1 MVTATGGVFCVAA
14 LAVVVGP
21 AGQFAAVPGQSD
33 RHSGAEPGITAAVTG
48 GGVVALCRTG
58 FSAGFGGSLVLG
70 TAALAYQYTVTLFA
84 LDAIAAAAVVGG
96 LAAAGAPGRVCHG
109 VVAGAG
115 LAVVVVCTGTGAAAW
130 CHADGCRAGAE
141 YGLYQPAGD
150 LGIRYR
156 AAVRGTF
163 RYRCRHRGAGIAAAW
178 GADSDGYDCQPCR
191 PGPRRWNRCHTAGIG
206 GATAVGRG
214 AVERFAGQ
222 CAAAAGLPSVRR
234 RVDGFV

>member
-1 MVTATGGVFCVAA
+1 AGGVCGA
-14 LAVVVGP
+14 LALVVVVGA
-21 AGQFAAVPGQSD
+21 AGQFAAVCGQFSG
-33 RHSGAEPGITAAVTG
+33 HSAAQSAAVAAG
-48 GGVVALCRTG
+48 PGNSIVALCRVG
-58 FSAGFGGSLVLG
+58 CFAGRGGWLVLG
-70 TAALAYQYTVTLFA
+70 AAALAYQYTVTLFA

-96 LAAAGAPGRVCHG
+96 LAAAGAPGRDCHG

-150 LGIRYR
+150 FVIRYR
-156 AAVRGTF
+156 AAFLGTF
-163 RYRCRHRGAGIAAAW
+163 RYRCRHRSAGIAAAW

-191 PGPRRWNRCHTAGIG
+191 PGPRRWNRRHTAGIG

-234 RVDGFV
+234 RVESFV